1 MGWVNKWSLLLP
13 KPCSSLLWNR
23 LKHYFI
29 LSLGHVCWCPCLFI
43 CCTRA
48 GEHWLLEVTFPWHT
62 VIPTGIKSNCT
73 SGLTTQAL
81 ACRTKLGCETL
92 AKVNVMLFKGF
103 NTAHTPVLS
112 SRSKIQKQE
121 QEENGEPS
129 VNLIFFLPKSLV
141 YSAEWY

>member
-1 MGWVNKWSLLLP
+1 
-13 KPCSSLLWNR
+13 
-23 LKHYFI
+23 
-29 LSLGHVCWCPCLFI
+29 
-43 CCTRA
+43 
-48 GEHWLLEVTFPWHT
+48 
-62 VIPTGIKSNCT
+62 
-73 SGLTTQAL
+73 
-81 ACRTKLGCETL
+81 
-92 AKVNVMLFKGF
+92 MLFKGF